1 MGMAEGSDISRHDDI
16 YVIAFL
22 HRFRWNCRRIES
34 ILLFPELQ
42 ELQRAEDTN
51 RWGNNVV
58 CLLRARTEL
67 N

>member
-51 RWGNNVV
+51 R
-58 CLLRARTEL
+58 
-67 N
+67 